1 MSSYSDFLTQEEINR
16 LLGFGSDTQADED
29 KEAECE
35 SKYRK
40 AIEAL
45 EEIIK
50 DLEIEDSFYDKYD
63 DPEEFVA
70 VIKNVLNSSHED
82 KEDKAKESEI
92 LTLDERIM
100 QAKKKCH
107 LL

>member
-40 AIEAL
+40 ANEAL

-50 DLEIEDSFYDKYD
+50 DLERYCICPWAQTGYSG
-63 DPEEFVA
+63 VA
-70 VIKNVLNSSHED
+70 RL
-82 KEDKAKESEI
+82 
-92 LTLDERIM
+92 R
-100 QAKKKCH
+100 
-107 LL
+107 